1 MEKKLQQRFL
11 TFPKPV
17 SLPTVLFFQ
26 NDQASSICCPFPNK
40 LSWFRLQRPQNPA
53 LLAIPGC
60 KLLPLLLGSHSSQES
75 GYTSQHQEE
84 ESKTLATLFRLVLVG
99 ETRRKFCCGRKH
111 SRQTNKWGGKAR
123 KGGTDCLFLQG
134 HHRDASED
142 DPEQKSQPRGGLI
155 KTVCPAPALVALQ
168 WRGEIPARP
177 PPHPH
182 PAQC

>member
-1 MEKKLQQRFL
+1 MWLPWELPSVGNQHGLYRENTLLRQRVLSSLSRPTLLVFGPLNGKKIISIQRFL

-84 ESKTLATLFRLVLVG
+84 EFKTLATLFRLVLVG
-99 ETRRKFCCGRKH
+99 GDTKKILLW
-111 SRQTNKWGGKAR
+111 K
-123 KGGTDCLFLQG
+123 
-134 HHRDASED
+134 
-142 DPEQKSQPRGGLI
+142 
-155 KTVCPAPALVALQ
+155 KTL
-168 WRGEIPARP
+168 
-177 PPHPH
+177 
-182 PAQC
+182 